1 MHSRDSF
8 IIFFKETYR
17 FIISLKRLTDLLFFI
32 LVFHACTVNI
42 IKFIF
47 IVILS

>member
-8 IIFFKETYR
+8 IIFERDLPIYYF
-17 FIISLKRLTDLLFFI
+17 LKRLTDLLFFI
-32 LVFHACTVNI
+32 LFFYACTVNI
-42 IKFIF
+42 NRLIF